1 AWRGGGGVR
10 PRVDRAR
17 PLARCTGPVPLERL
31 RDQLRWP
38 PHHQPRR
45 RRPGPRDARSARRR
59 RSRRRR
65 DRLPQRPRHGN
76 DERRRCRSGF
86 DRNGL
91 RHKRRAGELDQGDPR
106 PPPRRRRR
114 GRAARRGARARE
126 RAAAADGEHHRARSG
141 VRDRSRDGRG
151 ASGARPRARDVE
163 LVRVR
168 RHQRRAGRVA
178 GRPDGSAW
186 SGPVKVAS
194 PPRRAKRHVLSSLDA
209 LAPDSRRRLLLAS
222 CAALLPGVTSAQ
234 PASRP
239 RLIGVLGVARP
250 NEGGSDPM
258 RVFVAALAELGWVD
272 GKTLV
277 ITWRGSEPRYD
288 SFPEHARELVGL
300 GVDLIVVNAGI
311 TAALAAKQATATI
324 PILAIG
330 VADPVKFGLVASM
343 ARPGGNVTGF
353 AATTTDW
360 GKYLELAREA

>member
-1 AWRGGGGVR
+1 
-10 PRVDRAR
+10 
-17 PLARCTGPVPLERL
+17 
-31 RDQLRWP
+31 
-38 PHHQPRR
+38 
-45 RRPGPRDARSARRR
+45 
-59 RSRRRR
+59 
-65 DRLPQRPRHGN
+65 
-76 DERRRCRSGF
+76 
-86 DRNGL
+86 
-91 RHKRRAGELDQGDPR
+91 
-106 PPPRRRRR
+106 
-114 GRAARRGARARE
+114 
-126 RAAAADGEHHRARSG
+126 
-141 VRDRSRDGRG
+141 
-151 ASGARPRARDVE
+151 
-163 LVRVR
+163 
-168 RHQRRAGRVA
+168 
-178 GRPDGSAW
+178 
-186 SGPVKVAS
+186 VKVAS
-194 PPRRAKRHVLSSLDA
+194 PPRRAKRHELSSLDA

-272 GKTLV
+272 GKTVV

-360 GKYLELAREA
+360 GKYLELAREAVIGATRIAVIANPTNVGYADYVAANEAAARQLDLRLQMIPVSAADEFGAASDAMKRERADVLIFGPDRVFFAGMGDILERARATGIPVITPFRGAAERGALISFGLDVRDMLRNAAAYADRLLRGAKPAELPIQQPTRFELIVNLKTAKALNLRIPQSLRLRADELIE